1 MTRDQIRSQVEEV
14 FREVFQD
21 DALQLEEQ
29 MTAIDVEGWDSLTHV
44 NLIIALE
51 KRLAIK
57 FAAAVFFFLNSVRQ
71 RQVCLAV
78 FSVLFLMTQSVN
90 GPGWLLLVAFLASG
104 YAAG

>member
-1 MTRDQIRSQVEEV
+1 MTRDQNRSQVEEV

-57 FAAAVFFFLNSVRQ
+57 FAAAEISRLTEPGQNVGTLLDLVVRK
-71 RQVCLAV
+71 RSKPA
-78 FSVLFLMTQSVN
+78 
-90 GPGWLLLVAFLASG
+90 
-104 YAAG
+104 